1 MMSALS
7 IIILPIINFN
17 APYICRRVALPA
29 YIRLLT
35 PISIL
40 LPDILLSLSESDR
53 RTFISKLCDH
63 MHAGVVLREVRVR
76 RGAGLETQRVSQR
89 FFV

>member
-1 MMSALS
+1 MMMSALS
-7 IIILPIINFN
+7 IIILPINYFN
-17 APYICRRVALPA
+17 APYICHRVTLPA

-53 RTFISKLCDH
+53 RTFIGKLCDH
-63 MHAGVVLREVRVR
+63 MHAVVVL
-76 RGAGLETQRVSQR
+76 
-89 FFV
+89 